1 MEIASPIKQAAAGK
15 GGVYEFEMVTHR
27 KLTVAEFRDIA
38 DKYKAEQL
46 EKMQVRS
53 CEDEAKA
60 TRTKPKLRGA
70 KPLFNLI
77 FL

>member
-46 EKMQVRS
+46 EKMQVRRS
-53 CEDEAKA
+53 CDEDEAKA
-60 TRTKPKLRGA
+60 TRTKPKLR
-70 KPLFNLI
+70 
-77 FL
+77 